1 MNIAI
6 IPARGGSKRLPN
18 KNIKLMAGK
27 PMICWTIEA
36 ALTCNIFD
44 HIFVS
49 TDSEEI
55 AKIAIESGA
64 VVPFLRP
71 ASLSSDEASTYDV
84 VSHLIDWFESEHEE
98 KVNTITILQ
107 PTSPLRTAEDIKNV
121 FGIIN
126 NHTANAVISICPLE
140 YPLEF
145 CNTLNKGNTMKD
157 FIKPENIKRS
167 QLVRPAYRV
176 NGAIYLMKREMIN
189 NGKNIY
195 SESTLPYI
203 MSAKSSVDIDTL
215 DDFEYA
221 EYLMKKSL
229 GTLYK

>member
-1 MNIAI
+1 
-6 IPARGGSKRLPN
+6 
-18 KNIKLMAGK
+18 
-27 PMICWTIEA
+27 
-36 ALTCNIFD
+36 
-44 HIFVS
+44 
-49 TDSEEI
+49 
-55 AKIAIESGA
+55 
-64 VVPFLRP
+64 
-71 ASLSSDEASTYDV
+71 
-84 VSHLIDWFESEHEE
+84 
-98 KVNTITILQ
+98 
-107 PTSPLRTAEDIKNV
+107 
-121 FGIIN
+121 
-126 NHTANAVISICPLE
+126 
-140 YPLEF
+140 
-145 CNTLNKGNTMKD
+145 MKD